1 MKNKNILLLLAV
13 TLVVAV
19 GLVFFLKPDQA
30 TASAQNINPDKSYSK
45 TSVPNGEYA
54 RKDLKLSSA
63 DLAKAKTET
72 VLFHEIQ
79 DEDLKNSEA
88 LPLAKS
94 GKGMMISY
102 NQNIIETKNVGD
114 TVKFQML
121 EYGANREG
129 KIVEIEK
136 VDDDILRWRGQFN
149 QGSPERNYFT
159 ITQSQKDQYAII
171 QIYSDKGNYT
181 AEIKNGQGVVQSM
194 DQGVEDEEL
203 HAHDH

>member
-30 TASAQNINPDKSYSK
+30 TASAQNINPDKNYSK
-45 TSVPNGEYA
+45 TSVANGEYA

-121 EYGANREG
+121 EYGVNREG

-159 ITQSQKDQYAII
+159 ITQSQKDQYTII

>member
-1 MKNKNILLLLAV
+1 MKNKNTLLLLAV

-45 TSVPNGEYA
+45 TSVANGEYA

-121 EYGANREG
+121 EYGVNREG

-159 ITQSQKDQYAII
+159 ITQSQKDQYTII
-171 QIYSDKGNYT
+171 QIYSDKGNYI
-181 AEIKNGQGVVQSM
+181 AEIKNGQGIVQSM